1 MCCILLVQNYFFW
14 DGFIGFSRLPK
25 ESAGRCV
32 RKDPCLRHRV
42 GEAGTVPLLTRD
54 ARGQLARG
62 SRTRSR
68 VCARTEILLLISTML
83 PPVQPSLTHSG
94 SMSFMLMGIIRPSR
108 PTHTHIPRV
117 KFSANNDYNNN
128 SCLLSTRYFTCVIS
142 SGFTTIP
149 WGERYHLI
157 DAKSSSE
164 GGDPVSQNLCFFP

>member
-1 MCCILLVQNYFFW
+1 MRCILFVWNYFFW

-32 RKDPCLRHRV
+32 GKDPCLRHRV

-94 SMSFMLMGIIRPSR
+94 SMSFVLMGIICLSR
-108 PTHTHIPRV
+108 PTHTSLV
-117 KFSANNDYNNN
+117 LN
-128 SCLLSTRYFTCVIS
+128 SLRIMIITITLVYWVPDTSHVLYHQDSPQSHEVSVI
-142 SGFTTIP
+142 I
-149 WGERYHLI
+149 
-157 DAKSSSE
+157 
-164 GGDPVSQNLCFFP
+164 